1 MNTRH
6 RKRQHRHRKIEV
18 RVQSAV
24 AHPKKTKQF
33 ALKRNAYGVK
43 QIDAAKNDLQGKTK
57 VLRQSQSPLPV
68 HLIRTKKNV
77 LRKIVTG
84 VKQTDAVRNAFQG
97 NKNKYIFQKN
107 KNKYIFQKNKYLI

>member
-1 MNTRH
+1 MTMNTRH

-18 RVQSAV
+18 RVQSTV

-57 VLRQSQSPLPV
+57 VLRPNHLPPPPPPV
-68 HLIRTKKNV
+68 HLIKTKKNV
-77 LRKIVTG
+77 LKINVLG
-84 VKQTDAVRNAFQG
+84 AKQIDAVKNVFR
-97 NKNKYIFQKN
+97 KNKIT
-107 KNKYIFQKNKYLI
+107 LILVHFVE